1 MGKRYD
7 DLLKKKTSSN
17 IDSICAFL
25 LLNYQNQD
33 MNYEEIVDYVMVLR
47 AMNEK
52 LPSQR
57 FKIAFLLEDF
67 RCNKVIKRHEEQ
79 DENN

>member
-1 MGKRYD
+1 
-7 DLLKKKTSSN
+7 
-17 IDSICAFL
+17 
-25 LLNYQNQD
+25 
-33 MNYEEIVDYVMVLR
+33 MNYEEIVDYIMVLR
-47 AMNEK
+47 TINEK

-67 RCNKVIKRHEEQ
+67 RCNKVIKKREEE

>member
-1 MGKRYD
+1 
-7 DLLKKKTSSN
+7 
-17 IDSICAFL
+17 
-25 LLNYQNQD
+25 
-33 MNYEEIVDYVMVLR
+33 MNYSEIVDYVMVLR

-67 RCNKVIKRHEEQ
+67 RCNKVIKKHEDE